1 MISFKDLLYELPDV
15 KLTEVALVPGQLSGK
30 NSATGELRVDILK
43 QLIKDNIP
51 LKMVPGKGHKKDL
64 FTVVDKVL
72 ALDNLDQFVRDGKAF
87 TIGTHDGKPVLSSH
101 IEKSKVFGGGAA
113 EGQAGTASTAIAESA
128 QCLWCAA
135 YTTNPGKPIEYFTD
149 EILSVNANTL
159 RVFTGSTDLKTM
171 LAISDDWKMSSYKS
185 AKLLYDN
192 GYINK
197 EHSFHRDDR
206 KMNDIYSKKKDAYT
220 NNDLKNLNNDKW
232 NPGDIWALA
241 SDFNADNIPTQNV
254 RALNIYMLKQ
264 FKAKKIV
271 GISLKKL
278 SGKSDGKFKEY
289 NLEVP
294 SPTDNFKLK
303 SLNVRSSGGTFWSSK
318 ECSIT
323 TEEGTILDLKPNKGQ
338 GSMRADIKGKGARG
352 GSIGYGPIQDIL
364 EILKV
369 NPTTPKN
376 SELVKQA
383 KLIISNDRKS
393 AVARND
399 LFNRII
405 PYETMTKKSFD
416 EEISKKDLQWV
427 HAKIGALTILDA
439 INNST
444 PNKKD
449 LIVTRMINYAASK
462 LEDSSV
468 YIKVSN

>member
-1 MISFKDLLYELPDV
+1 
-15 KLTEVALVPGQLSGK
+15 
-30 NSATGELRVDILK
+30 
-43 QLIKDNIP
+43 
-51 LKMVPGKGHKKDL
+51 
-64 FTVVDKVL
+64 
-72 ALDNLDQFVRDGKAF
+72 
-87 TIGTHDGKPVLSSH
+87 
-101 IEKSKVFGGGAA
+101 
-113 EGQAGTASTAIAESA
+113 
-128 QCLWCAA
+128 
-135 YTTNPGKPIEYFTD
+135 
-149 EILSVNANTL
+149 
-159 RVFTGSTDLKTM
+159 
-171 LAISDDWKMSSYKS
+171 
-185 AKLLYDN
+185 
-192 GYINK
+192 
-197 EHSFHRDDR
+197 
-206 KMNDIYSKKKDAYT
+206 
-220 NNDLKNLNNDKW
+220 
-232 NPGDIWALA
+232 
-241 SDFNADNIPTQNV
+241 
-254 RALNIYMLKQ
+254 MLKQ

-323 TEEGTILDLKPNKGQ
+323 TEEGTILDLKPNKNE

-369 NPTTPKN
+369 NPTTPSN

>member
-1 MISFKDLLYELPDV
+1 MISFQDLLYDLPAV

-30 NSATGELRVDILK
+30 NSTTGELRVDILK

-72 ALDNLDQFVRDGKAF
+72 ALDNLDQFVRDEKSF

-101 IEKSKVFGGGAA
+101 IEKSKVFGGGVAK
-113 EGQAGTASTAIAESA
+113 GQAGTASTAIAESA

-149 EILSVNANTL
+149 EILSDKANTL
-159 RVFTGSTDLKTM
+159 RAFTGSTDLKTM

-185 AKLLYDN
+185 AKILYDN
-192 GYINK
+192 KYINK
-197 EHSFHRDDR
+197 NHSFHRDDG
-206 KMNDIYSKKKDAYT
+206 KMNSIYSKKKDAYR
-220 NNDLKNLNNDKW
+220 NADLKNLNNDKW

-289 NLEVP
+289 NLKVP
-294 SPTDNFKLK
+294 SPTDNFKLE
-303 SLNVRSSGGTFWSSK
+303 SLNVRSGRGTFWSSK
-318 ECSIT
+318 EGSIT
-323 TEEGTILDLKPNKGQ
+323 TKEGKVLDLKPNKNA

-369 NPTTPKN
+369 NPKTPKN

-393 AVARND
+393 AVARKD

-405 PYETMTKKSFD
+405 PYEKMTKKSFD

-444 PNKKD
+444 PAKKH
-449 LIVTRMINYAASK
+449 LIITRMINYAASK
-462 LEDSSV
+462 TEDSSV
-468 YIKVSN
+468 YVKVSN